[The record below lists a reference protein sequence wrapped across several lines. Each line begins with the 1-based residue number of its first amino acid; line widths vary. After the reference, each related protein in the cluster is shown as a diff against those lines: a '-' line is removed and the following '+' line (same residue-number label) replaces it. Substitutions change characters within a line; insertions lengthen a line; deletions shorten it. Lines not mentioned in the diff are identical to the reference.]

1 MKRFA
6 LVLAALALS
15 ACNGQTPSTDP
26 VVRGE
31 RYFNGLGC
39 VKCHQVGDK
48 GHNWG
53 PDLTMIGFRKSSAWL
68 DTWLK
73 NPHEWNQKTIM
84 PDFNLNDGARADLV
98 AYLSAQKGQA
108 WAERPWLTAHAK
120 TLPKVEQGKIIF
132 DKAGCVTCH
141 AQGGAGGYPNN
152 NVAGGLIPALK
163 LVSDGY
169 TKQELLQKIKDGAV
183 PIPNDATQP
192 LPLLVMPKWK
202 EQLKDSEISA
212 VVDYL
217 FTLKPKAAAGSK
229 AAADDF

>member
-6 LVLAALALS
+6 LVLATLALA

-31 RYFNGLGC
+31 RYFQGLGC
-39 VKCHQVGDK
+39 VKCHQVGDA

-53 PDLTMIGFRKSSAWL
+53 PDLTLIGFRKSSAWL
-68 DTWLK
+68 DTWLQ
-73 NPHEWNQKTIM
+73 NPHAWNQKTVM
-84 PDFNLNDGARADLV
+84 PDFNLSDGIRADLV

-108 WAERPWLTAHAK
+108 WPVRPWDAEHAK
-120 TLPKVEQGKIIF
+120 SLSKIDRGMLIF
-132 DKAGCVTCH
+132 EKAGCITCH
-141 AQGGAGGYPNN
+141 GQGGAGGYPNN

-169 TKQELLQKIKDGAV
+169 TKQELKQKIKDGAV
-183 PIPNDATQP
+183 PIPNDAKQS

-202 EQLKDSEISA
+202 EQLKDAEIDS
-212 VVDYL
+212 VVEYL
-217 FTLKPKAAAGSK
+217 FSLKPKGPAGK
-229 AAADDF
+229 PAADDF

>member
-1 MKRFA
+1 MKRSL

-39 VKCHQVGDK
+39 VKCHQVADK
-48 GHNWG
+48 GHAWG
-53 PDLTMIGFRKSSAWL
+53 PDLTMVGFRKSAEWL

-73 NPHEWNQKTIM
+73 DPHGWNQKTVM
-84 PDFNLNDGARADLV
+84 PDFNLTDEARKDLV

-108 WAERPWLTAHAK
+108 WPERPWLTAHAK
-120 TLPKVEQGKIIF
+120 TLPKAEQGRIIF
-132 DKAGCVTCH
+132 EKAGCVTCH
-141 AQGGAGGYPNN
+141 GLGGDGGYPNN

-163 LVSDGY
+163 LVSEGY
-169 TKQELLQKIKDGAV
+169 TRQELLQKIKDGAV
-183 PIPNDATQP
+183 PIPTDSRQP

-202 EQLKDSEISA
+202 EQLKDAEIDA

-217 FTLKPKAAAGSK
+217 FTLKPKGPAGK
-229 AAADDF
+229 PAADDF